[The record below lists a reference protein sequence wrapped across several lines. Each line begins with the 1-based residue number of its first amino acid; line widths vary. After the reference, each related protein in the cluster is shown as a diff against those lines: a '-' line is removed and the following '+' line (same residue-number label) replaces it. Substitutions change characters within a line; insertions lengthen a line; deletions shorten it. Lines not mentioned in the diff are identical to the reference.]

1 MNSTLQRVSIVLCL
15 SEVLLQHHE
24 LQSFEELIGVI
35 ETRARAGELF
45 FQMDVRPPFTDTPET
60 WEDRLEA
67 AFAAAGK
74 R

>member
-1 MNSTLQRVSIVLCL
+1 MLCL
-15 SEVLLQHHE
+15 SEILLKHHE
-24 LQSFEELIGVI
+24 LENFDELVAVVEEK
-35 ETRARAGELF
+35 ARGGELF
-45 FQMDVRPPFTDTPET
+45 FQMDVRPPFPDTPET

>member
-1 MNSTLQRVSIVLCL
+1 MLCL
-15 SEVLLQHHE
+15 SEILLKHHE
-24 LQSFEELIGVI
+24 LQSFDELVGVV
-35 ETRARAGELF
+35 EDKARGGELF
-45 FQMDVRPPFTDTPET
+45 FQMDVRPPFPDTPET

>member
-1 MNSTLQRVSIVLCL
+1 MLYL
-15 SEVLLQHHE
+15 SEILLKHHD
-24 LQSFEELIGVI
+24 LQSFEELLGVV
-35 ETRARAGELF
+35 EDKARGGELF
-45 FQMDVRPPFTDTPET
+45 FQMDVSPPFPDTPES

>member
-1 MNSTLQRVSIVLCL
+1 MIDMLCL
-15 SEVLLQHHE
+15 SEILLQGHE
-24 LQSFEELIGVI
+24 LQTFEDLLGAVQDK
-35 ETRARAGELF
+35 ALSGELF
-45 FQMDVRPPFTDTPET
+45 FQMDVRPPFPDTPED

>member
-1 MNSTLQRVSIVLCL
+1 MLCL
-15 SEVLLQHHE
+15 SEILLQRHE
-24 LQSFEELIGVI
+24 LQSFEELVRLV
-35 ETRARAGELF
+35 EEKARGGELF
-45 FQMDVRPPFTDTPET
+45 FQMDVRPPFPDTPEN

>member
-1 MNSTLQRVSIVLCL
+1 MLCL
-15 SEVLLQHHE
+15 SEILLKHHE
-24 LQSFEELIGVI
+24 LQSFDELVGVV
-35 ETRARAGELF
+35 EAKARGGELF
-45 FQMDVRPPFTDTPET
+45 FQMDVRPPFPDTPES

>member
-1 MNSTLQRVSIVLCL
+1 MLCL
-15 SEVLLQHHE
+15 SEILLQHHE
-24 LQSFEELIGVI
+24 LQSFDELIGVV
-35 ETRARAGELF
+35 ENKARSGELF
-45 FQMDVRPPFTDTPET
+45 FQMDVRPPFLDTPES